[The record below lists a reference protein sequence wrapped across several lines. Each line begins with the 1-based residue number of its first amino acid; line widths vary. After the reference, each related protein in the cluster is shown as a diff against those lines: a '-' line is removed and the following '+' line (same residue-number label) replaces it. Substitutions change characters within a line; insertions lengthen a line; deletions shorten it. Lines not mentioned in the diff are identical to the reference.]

1 MMGIEW
7 VTESGTSTCGIPPT
21 YKEVQESQ
29 QFFCTFFL
37 TLECYIPRHV
47 SLLDP
52 GL

>member
-1 MMGIEW
+1 MGIEW
-7 VTESGTSTCGIPPT
+7 VTESGTSTCGTPPT

-37 TLECYIPRHV
+37 TLECYVPRHV